1 MSVCIAGTTIAG
13 ITVGTTAAHAQNS
26 GDALLKYLRVGGSLN
41 NPAAAAQPAPQPFP
55 QPVYRT
61 SSVQPVPAQPQALAG
76 YRPFTEPAV
85 PGAQV
90 PTTPLKVP
98 DSFHRATQAI
108 NTEQA
113 SQRLSP
119 TFVRPP
125 PTSRPVNGTRAPVN
139 FRQVPRPGQQ
149 VPLPGATPSMM
160 TSGSY
165 QSARI
170 QTAHQPAIGVNSA
183 AEPRNVSILSTD
195 YLLSYPENAWRM
207 ISAPVNFDTNDWL
220 VAGGVAAATGLLM
233 LADKEINDTWRDDI
247 HSGTL
252 DDVLDAMEHFGD
264 SQTVLITA
272 GAGYVLGELVGTERD
287 KEAALLIAQS
297 FLLSAGLT
305 QGLKISFRRD
315 RPDDSRDDQFSF
327 FSSDASKTNSAFP
340 SGHATNAF
348 SMAAVLT
355 NVYEQNAPWLGWV
368 LYPLAT
374 MTSLARVNNERHWA
388 SDVVFGGAL
397 GYFIGRMV
405 VRHSPF
411 RNNDSVSLVPI
422 SDGGYNGLR
431 IVQKI

>member
-1 MSVCIAGTTIAG
+1 LV
-13 ITVGTTAAHAQNS
+13 
-26 GDALLKYLRVGGSLN
+26 
-41 NPAAAAQPAPQPFP
+41 
-55 QPVYRT
+55 
-61 SSVQPVPAQPQALAG
+61 G
-76 YRPFTEPAV
+76 YRPFTGPAV
-85 PGAQV
+85 PGALV
-90 PTTPLKVP
+90 PTALLKVP

-108 NTEQA
+108 NAEQA
-113 SQRLSP
+113 SKRLSP

-125 PTSRPVNGTRAPVN
+125 PTSRPVYGFLASVN
-139 FRQVPRPGQQ
+139 FRQVTLPGQH

-160 TSGSY
+160 ASGSY
-165 QSARI
+165 KSARI
-170 QTAHQPAIGVNSA
+170 QTAHQPAVGVNSA
-183 AEPRNVSILSTD
+183 TEPRTVSILSTD

-252 DDVLDAMEHFGD
+252 DDVLDVMEHFGD

-287 KEAALLIAQS
+287 KEAALLVAQS

-305 QGLKISFRRD
+305 QGFKMGFRRD

-327 FSSDASKTNSAFP
+327 FSPDASKTNSAFP

-348 SMAAVLT
+348 SMAAFLT
-355 NVYEQNAPWLGWV
+355 NVYEQNAPWLGWL

-405 VRHSPF
+405 LHHSPF
-411 RNNDSVSLVPI
+411 RNNDTISLVLL
-422 SDGGYNGLR
+422 SDGGYNGLK